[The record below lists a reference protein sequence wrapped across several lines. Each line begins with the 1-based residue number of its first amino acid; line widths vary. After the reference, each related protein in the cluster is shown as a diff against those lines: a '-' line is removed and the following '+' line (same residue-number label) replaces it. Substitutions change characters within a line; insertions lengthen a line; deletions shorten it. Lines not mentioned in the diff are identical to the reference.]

1 MGNSYVR
8 AGLLALICLVLSNS
22 LFAQD
27 RIITVPKP
35 VQGAPFKVT
44 DEEDLFGKAYRWF
57 LEGEVEWAA
66 DSLAKLIGL
75 SGFSMNPNDYHIV
88 VADYGDEMVPIG
100 MLHAGSD
107 FTDTRLYGL
116 KDADLYYIFISEKE
130 KAENF
135 LSVTL
140 TRKDSPF
147 QQGLLD
153 FVSLFLPLEGVPLT
167 TQVREVWLDIR
178 KFEIPEK
185 FQSNSDIN
193 VIVKRQVDSE
203 DFLATALFDNTAREH
218 WSFGIA
224 TAITTVDDVDFIV
237 DQGRIVIRPKPQ
249 GDFAMFG
256 VINYHFQAV
265 DTKQPT
271 VPSSFH
277 LLAGL
282 RLDNTIEPIVG
293 LGFGFPTGIPVEVH
307 FFGGISVEFA
317 NELKS
322 GFSIGQEISEE
333 VDPFGLE
340 LRVRPRFGL
349 ELKFP

>member
-1 MGNSYVR
+1 
-8 AGLLALICLVLSNS
+8 
-22 LFAQD
+22 
-27 RIITVPKP
+27 
-35 VQGAPFKVT
+35 
-44 DEEDLFGKAYRWF
+44 
-57 LEGEVEWAA
+57 
-66 DSLAKLIGL
+66 
-75 SGFSMNPNDYHIV
+75 MNPNDYHIV
-88 VADYGDEMVPIG
+88 VADYGDEMAPIG